1 MTPGPW
7 QILIIVVLLVLLFGA
22 GRLPR
27 IMEDVAKGI
36 NSFRKGMKD
45 EDESGKDTKKI
56 NSTNEDKSKERTRLF
71 SGPLIRYIPR
81 FRFNAAHMP

>member
-7 QILIIVVLLVLLFGA
+7 QILIIVVLIVLIFGA

-36 NSFRKGMKD
+36 KSFKKGMKD
-45 EDESGKDTKKI
+45 EDEPSDTKSLGKDDKTADKNKK
-56 NSTNEDKSKERTRLF
+56 S
-71 SGPLIRYIPR
+71 
-81 FRFNAAHMP
+81 